1 MDNVKEVTFL
11 KLNEAIAEEVTLLIG
26 DEVVEC
32 FASYCPYELEVGRVY
47 SAEISLN
54 LSQSYEVLEV
64 EPTDVRAVKKGRGFS
79 YYLYGYLN
87 GEEFMTFTT
96 LFDEDV
102 HYEYPDLNNK
112 FICLEVERIDAS
124 FC

>member
-26 DEVVEC
+26 GEVVEC
-32 FASYCPYELEVGRVY
+32 FASCCPYELEVGRIY

-54 LSQSYEVLEV
+54 LSQSYEVQEV

-79 YYLYGYLN
+79 YYLYGYLSD
-87 GEEFMTFTT
+87 EEFMTFTT

-102 HYEYPDLNNK
+102 HYECPDLNNK

>member
-1 MDNVKEVTFL
+1 MNNIKEVKLL

-26 DEVVEC
+26 GELVEC

-54 LSQSYEVLEV
+54 LSQAYEVQEV
-64 EPTDVRAVKKGRGFS
+64 EPIDVRAVKKGRGFS

-87 GEEFMTFTT
+87 GEEFVTFTT